1 MKVNNLEFMT
11 GLIVA
16 IIVGGIAGFLA
27 GQIRKGS
34 GYGFFGNI
42 VVGIIGAFVGS
53 LVLGLFGIQDT
64 NIIGEIIVATLGALI
79 FLAILNALT

>member
-1 MKVNNLEFMT
+1 MS
-11 GLIVA
+11 GLLVA
-16 IIVGGIAGFLA
+16 IIVGGIAGFIA

-42 VVGIIGAFVGS
+42 IVGIIGAFVGS

-64 NIIGEIIVATLGALI
+64 NILGEIIVATVGALI